1 MERRIGIQITL
12 CKQYIGR
19 MLERLLADNGI
30 GEFNGP
36 QGRILHVLWGGDGIS
51 LQELAN
57 GTGLANTTLTSMIDR
72 MEGLGLVRRLPAP
85 GDRRKTLIALT
96 EKARSLRDAYEA
108 VSARATEIIYQG
120 FSEEEASHLEELL
133 ERVLVNLR
141 NAETRN
147 FQRKSSEGEH
157 DNV

>member
-1 MERRIGIQITL
+1 MERQIGMQITL

-72 MEGLGLVRRLPAP
+72 MEGLGLVRRLSAP

-96 EKARSLRDAYEA
+96 EKARSLKDAYDT

-120 FSEEEASHLEELL
+120 FSEEERSSLENTLD
-133 ERVLVNLR
+133 RVIANLR
-141 NAETRN
+141 EAECHD
-147 FQRKSSEGEH
+147 FRK
-157 DNV
+157 

>member
-12 CKQYIGR
+12 CKQFIGR

-72 MEGLGLVRRLPAP
+72 MERLELVRRLPAL

-96 EKARSLRDAYEA
+96 EKSRALRNAYEA

-120 FSEEEASHLEELL
+120 FSEEERSSLEKSLD
-133 ERVLVNLR
+133 RVIANLR
-141 NAETRN
+141 EAEA
-147 FQRKSSEGEH
+147 H
-157 DNV
+157 DFRQ

>member
-12 CKQYIGR
+12 CKQYVGR

-96 EKARSLRDAYEA
+96 EKARSLKNAYEA
-108 VSARATEIIYQG
+108 VSARATEIIYKD
-120 FSEEEASHLEELL
+120 FSEAERDSLEKSLD
-133 ERVLVNLR
+133 RVIANLR
-141 NAETRN
+141 EAEA
-147 FQRKSSEGEH
+147 H
-157 DNV
+157 DFRQ

>member
-12 CKQYIGR
+12 CKQYVGR

-51 LQELAN
+51 LHELAN

-72 MEGLGLVRRLPAP
+72 MERLELVRRLPAP

-96 EKARSLRDAYEA
+96 EKARSLKDAYEA

-120 FSEEEASHLEELL
+120 FSEEEGSSLEKSLD
-133 ERVLVNLR
+133 RVIANLR
-141 NAETRN
+141 EAAA
-147 FQRKSSEGEH
+147 H
-157 DNV
+157 DFRQ

>member
-1 MERRIGIQITL
+1 MERQIGMQITL
-12 CKQYIGR
+12 CKQFIGR

-51 LQELAN
+51 LQELSN

-96 EKARSLRDAYEA
+96 EKARSLKDAYEA

-120 FSEEEASHLEELL
+120 FSEEERSSLEKSLD
-133 ERVLVNLR
+133 RVIVNLR
-141 NAETRN
+141 EAEAHD
-147 FQRKSSEGEH
+147 FRK
-157 DNV
+157 